1 MTAGASN
8 RPQRVEGLTGAVIS
22 APFGTGSKS
31 EHQAVWLEAS
41 GRRLVLRRKDG
52 PAFGDRSLDQY
63 VGKRVECDGFILD
76 TTLLA
81 ERIKVVS

>member
-31 EHQAVWLEAS
+31 EYQAVWLEAS